1 MADWVGRI
9 VAPAVVYVSSLKEAF
24 SPAVLFYIC
33 CLLFGFLMYCHLS
46 IVIYCIQYEKLE
58 DGASKHI
65 KTRYYMVHQQ

>member
-1 MADWVGRI
+1 MADCVGRI

-46 IVIYCIQYEKLE
+46 IVIY
-58 DGASKHI
+58 
-65 KTRYYMVHQQ
+65 